1 MYQPPASLEHSQSE
15 RILDRDQSPEH
26 RVYRLLSH
34 ISPKTTL
41 TASVF
46 SRALERIYNKV
57 EILDPN
63 AKLIEV
69 PKGDPPDLRVL
80 FPLGAPSGHTCIVG
94 PTGSGKS
101 TIVRHILLG
110 LTQGGRPMQIYTLES
125 PVEVALET
133 HGIIGVNQ
141 IDMFMKPA
149 GRERTLESMAT
160 EILKHDPDMLYF
172 GELRNKRDFE
182 TATQIALSGVAVIS
196 TGHASSPLDLLERL
210 RAMNIDLKTQF
221 RAFQNIVG
229 VKRLPILCPH
239 CKRRVVLDSSMLDSR
254 ALSLFN
260 VYRMAALDRSER
272 LKVLPFV
279 CFPGS
284 PADIKNCSKCTNGY
298 AGNYTIYEYL
308 KISPEDD
315 IETLRSRHLYTTEEH
330 LMDLILR
337 GDVNPMYLESVL

>member
-239 CKRRVVLDSSMLDSR
+239 CKRRVNGCVGSKR
-254 ALSLFN
+254 AAESASVRLFP
-260 VYRMAALDRSER
+260 R
-272 LKVLPFV
+272 
-279 CFPGS
+279 
-284 PADIKNCSKCTNGY
+284 
-298 AGNYTIYEYL
+298 
-308 KISPEDD
+308 
-315 IETLRSRHLYTTEEH
+315 
-330 LMDLILR
+330 
-337 GDVNPMYLESVL
+337 